1 MVEFSGFT
9 EKANLALNN
18 ALETAMKMGHTFIGS
33 EHILCGLLADETS
46 VAGAVLARNGV
57 RTEHLLKKIEITVGK
72 GIPSKLTLADLTPR
86 SKRILET
93 AVTEARAESHSSVGT
108 ENLLQAILDD
118 EGCYGCIFLKESGVD
133 LDKLEKECR
142 IGEQDGEKSINGVYS
157 GRHIKNSVLV
167 KYGKDLT
174 ELAYGNKIDPVIGRE
189 DEISQV
195 EQTLLRRR
203 KNNPCL
209 VGESGVGKTAIAE
222 GLAVKIANGQVPD
235 ELKNKRLFMLDLTAM
250 LAGAK
255 YRGDFEERIKTVLDE
270 ITKDGNII
278 LFIDEIHGII
288 GAGAAEGAVDA
299 ANILKPVLARGDIQL
314 IGATT
319 NEEYRKHIEKD
330 SALERRFQPIAV
342 KEPTEQE
349 AIQILYGLRGR
360 YELHHKV
367 KITDDAIEAAVKF
380 SSRYITDR
388 FLPDKAID
396 LIDEAAAK
404 KRMDFAAII
413 ATTEGTDK
421 LAAIREER
429 VKAISR
435 RNFEQAAFLGLKER
449 EAAAIGNKRT
459 DGFSYYGKITEE
471 EISEAV
477 SRRTGIPVNRIN
489 DGEAAR
495 LLNLETEIK
504 KEIIG
509 QDAAVSAITRAIRR
523 GRTGL
528 KNPNR
533 PIGSFIF
540 LGPTGVGKTELCKV
554 LARQLFDSEKNM
566 IRLDMSEFM
575 EKYSASKLI
584 GSPPGYV
591 GYEQGGQLIKEIRK
605 RPYSVVLFDEIEK
618 AHPDVMN
625 LLLQILE
632 DGQLTSADGKKASF
646 SNSVI
651 IMTGNVGA
659 EELASNK
666 KSLGFAVSNQEL
678 ASKERVKECLK
689 KQFKPEFINR
699 IDEIVVFEKITEEN
713 MVLICKKL
721 LRELQKR
728 TEEIGIELEFSDEAV
743 KKLAEKGYD
752 KLNGARALRRLI
764 TSEIEDML
772 AQKLLENE
780 ITKGDCVCVKP
791 DGEVFDI
798 AILSKK
804 C

>member
-46 VAGAVLARNGV
+46 VAGAVLAHNGV
-57 RTEHLLKKIEITVGK
+57 RTEQLLKKIEITVGK

-93 AVTEARAESHSSVGT
+93 AVTEARAESHNNVGT

-118 EGCYGCIFLKESGVD
+118 EGCYGCIFLKEYGVD
-133 LDKLEKECR
+133 LDKLDKECR
-142 IGEQDGEKSINGVYS
+142 LGEQDGEKFYS
-157 GRHIKNSVLV
+157 RKHIKNGVLA

-174 ELAYGNKIDPVIGRE
+174 ELACCNKIDPVIGRE
-189 DEISQV
+189 NEIAQV

-222 GLAVKIANGQVPD
+222 GLAVKITKGQVPD
-235 ELKNKRLFMLDLTAM
+235 ELKSKRLFMLDMTAM

-270 ITKDGNII
+270 ISKDGNII
-278 LFIDEIHGII
+278 LFIDEIHSII

-299 ANILKPVLARGDIQL
+299 ANMLKPVLARGDIHL

-319 NEEYRKHIEKD
+319 NEEYRRHIEKD

-342 KEPTEQE
+342 NEPSQQE

-367 KITDDAIEAAVKF
+367 KISDGAIEAAVRL
-380 SSRYITDR
+380 SSRYIADR

-396 LIDEAAAK
+396 LVDEAAAR
-404 KRMDFAAII
+404 KRMDFVSYVSSA
-413 ATTEGTDK
+413 EDTDK
-421 LAAIREER
+421 LNVIRQER
-429 VKAISR
+429 AKAVAR
-435 RNFEQAAFLGLKER
+435 HDFEQAAFLGLKER
-449 EAAAIGNKRT
+449 DAANTVEGKT
-459 DGFSYYGKITEE
+459 DEVSYYGQITEE
-471 EISEAV
+471 EISETI
-477 SRRTGIPVNRIN
+477 SRWTGIPANRIN

-495 LLNLETEIK
+495 LLELEQELK

-509 QDAAVSAITRAIRR
+509 QDAAVSAIARAVRR

-540 LGPTGVGKTELCKV
+540 LGPTGVGKTELCKA

-575 EKYSASKLI
+575 EKHSTSKLI

-591 GYEQGGQLIKEIRK
+591 GFEQGGQLIREIRR

-632 DGQLTSADGKKASF
+632 DGVLTSSDGRKASF
-646 SNSVI
+646 RNAVI

-659 EELASNK
+659 EELSSK
-666 KSLGFAVSNQEL
+666 KISLGFGTSNNESV
-678 ASKERVKECLK
+678 SKERVKEQLK

-699 IDEIVVFEKITEEN
+699 IDEIIVFEKINGES
-713 MVLICKKL
+713 MVEICKKL
-721 LRELQKR
+721 LGELQER
-728 TEEIGIELEFSDEAV
+728 AEEMGIELEFSDEAI

-752 KLNGARALRRLI
+752 SVNGARTLRRLI
-764 TSEIEDML
+764 TAEIEDML
-772 AQKLLENE
+772 AQKLLENQ
-780 ITKGDCVCVKP
+780 IMKGCSLCVKP
-791 DGEVFDI
+791 EGEGFDI

>member
-46 VAGAVLARNGV
+46 VAGAVLARNGI

-93 AVTEARAESHSSVGT
+93 AVTEARAESHSNVGT

-118 EGCYGCIFLKESGVD
+118 EGCYGCIFLKEAGLD
-133 LDKLEKECR
+133 LDKLDKECR
-142 IGEQDGEKSINGVYS
+142 VGEQDGEKASNSFYS
-157 GRHIKNSVLV
+157 GRHIKNGVLA

-174 ELAYGNKIDPVIGRE
+174 ELACCNKIDPVIGRE
-189 DEISQV
+189 DEIEKV

-222 GLAVKIANGQVPD
+222 GLAVKIAKGQVPD

-270 ITKDGNII
+270 ISKNGNII
-278 LFIDEIHGII
+278 LFIDEIHSIV

-319 NEEYRKHIEKD
+319 NEEYRKYIEKD
-330 SALERRFQPIAV
+330 SALERRFQPVSV
-342 KEPTEQE
+342 KEPSQQE
-349 AIQILYGLRGR
+349 TVKILYGLRGR

-367 KITDDAIEAAVKF
+367 KISDSAIDAAVKL
-380 SSRYITDR
+380 SARYITDR

-404 KRMDFAAII
+404 KRMDFTLLT
-413 ATTEGTDK
+413 ATAEDK
-421 LAAIREER
+421 AAAIREER
-429 VKAISR
+429 LKAISR
-435 RNFEQAAFLGLKER
+435 RDFEQAAFLGLKER
-449 EAAAIGNKRT
+449 EAANSNNKQA
-459 DGFSYYGKITEE
+459 DDFSYYGKITQED
-471 EISEAV
+471 IGEAV
-477 SRRTGIPVNRIN
+477 SRWTGIPANRIN

-495 LLNLETEIK
+495 LLNLEEELK

-509 QDAAVSAITRAIRR
+509 QDDAVSAIARAIRR

-554 LARQLFDSEKNM
+554 LARQLFDSDKNM

-575 EKYSASKLI
+575 EKHSVSKLI

-591 GYEQGGQLIKEIRK
+591 GFEQGGQLAREIRK

-618 AHPDVMN
+618 AHPDVLN

-632 DGQLTSADGKKASF
+632 DGVLTSADGKKLSF
-646 SNSVI
+646 RNAVI

-666 KSLGFAVSNQEL
+666 ISLGFGTASGESV
-678 ASKERVKECLK
+678 SKEKVTERLR

-699 IDEIVVFEKITEEN
+699 IDEIIVFNKISDES
-713 MVLICKKL
+713 MVEICKKL
-721 LRELQKR
+721 LGELQKR
-728 TEEIGIELEFSDEAV
+728 TAEMGLELEFSDEAV
-743 KKLAEKGYD
+743 KKLAEKGCD
-752 KLNGARALRRLI
+752 RLNGARSLRRLI

-780 ITKGDCVCVKP
+780 ITKGDSVCVKIN
-791 DGEVFDI
+791 GEGFDI